1 MPSYYAGGYHSRY
14 PYGRYAH
21 GAAYYPRG
29 FYNGE
34 EKAESNSESNDNWY
48 AHGDRAVHHVPS
60 YYAGGYNSRYHDA
73 DRYMYTDEE
82 QYYRDHHYPHY
93 NESNASA
100 VATAMNALLQ

>member
-1 MPSYYAGGYHSRY
+1 MSSHPYHHY
-14 PYGRYAH
+14 PYYH
-21 GAAYYPRG
+21 YYDNEG
-29 FYNGE
+29 H
-34 EKAESNSESNDNWY
+34 AESNSESNDNWY